1 MYTLYMKQKVLS
13 LRGRFSIQD
22 QQEQD
27 VYLVEGSFMKLPK
40 TFSISTV
47 EGEEVAVITK
57 KMLSLL
63 PKFFIEVD
71 GETLTIEKS
80 FTFFKDRYT
89 IDATDLEIDG
99 DWWDMDFEIKRHGE
113 VVGSVEK
120 KWFTFGDSYEIQV
133 FDPEI
138 EKILIALVVAID
150 CVKEDEESSSS

>member
-1 MYTLYMKQKVLS
+1 MHTLYMKQKVFS

-89 IDATDLEIDG
+89 IDTADLEIDG

-133 FDPEI
+133 FDPDI

-150 CVKEDEESSSS
+150 CVKEDEESSS

>member
-1 MYTLYMKQKVLS
+1 MHTLYMKQKVFS

-89 IDATDLEIDG
+89 IDAADLEIDG

-133 FDPEI
+133 FDPDI

-150 CVKEDEESSSS
+150 CVKEDEESSS

>member
-1 MYTLYMKQKVLS
+1 MHTLYMKQKVFS

-27 VYLVEGSFMKLPK
+27 IYLVEGSFMKLPK

-89 IDATDLEIDG
+89 IDTADLEIDG

-133 FDPEI
+133 FDPDI

-150 CVKEDEESSSS
+150 CVKEDEESSS

>member
-1 MYTLYMKQKVLS
+1 MHMLYMKQKVFS

-89 IDATDLEIDG
+89 IDAADLEIDG

-133 FDPEI
+133 FDPDI

-150 CVKEDEESSSS
+150 CVKEDEESSS

>member
-1 MYTLYMKQKVLS
+1 MHTLYMKQKVFS

-89 IDATDLEIDG
+89 IDAADLEIDG

-120 KWFTFGDSYEIQV
+120 KWFTFGDSYEIKV
-133 FDPEI
+133 FDPDI

>member
-1 MYTLYMKQKVLS
+1 MHTLYMKQKVFS

-27 VYLVEGSFMKLPK
+27 VYLVEGSFMQIPK
-40 TFSISTV
+40 TFSISSV
-47 EGEEVAVITK
+47 DGEEVAVITK
-57 KMLSLL
+57 KVFSLL
-63 PKFFIEVD
+63 PKFFVEVD

-89 IDATDLEIDG
+89 IDAADLEIDG
-99 DWWDMDFEIKRHGE
+99 DWWDMDFQIKRHGE

-133 FDPEI
+133 FSPDV
-138 EKILIALVVAID
+138 EKVLIALVVAID
-150 CVKEDEESSSS
+150 CVKEDEEASS

>member
-1 MYTLYMKQKVLS
+1 MHTLYMKQKVFS

-71 GETLTIEKS
+71 GETLTIKKS

-89 IDATDLEIDG
+89 IDTADLEIDG

-133 FDPEI
+133 FDPDI

-150 CVKEDEESSSS
+150 CVKEDEESSS

>member
-1 MYTLYMKQKVLS
+1 MHMLYMKQKVFS

-89 IDATDLEIDG
+89 IDAADLEIDG

-120 KWFTFGDSYEIQV
+120 KWFTFGDSYEIKV
-133 FDPEI
+133 FDPDI

>member
-1 MYTLYMKQKVLS
+1 MHTLYMKQKVFS

-47 EGEEVAVITK
+47 DGEEVAVITK

-89 IDATDLEIDG
+89 IDAADLEIDG
-99 DWWDMDFEIKRHGE
+99 DWWDMDFEIKRQGD

-133 FDPEI
+133 FDPDI

>member
-1 MYTLYMKQKVLS
+1 MHTLYMKQKVFS

-27 VYLVEGSFMKLPK
+27 VYLVEGSFMQIPK
-40 TFSISTV
+40 TFSISSV
-47 EGEEVAVITK
+47 DGEEVAVITK
-57 KMLSLL
+57 KVFSLL
-63 PKFFIEVD
+63 PKFFVEVD

-89 IDATDLEIDG
+89 IDAADLEIDG
-99 DWWDMDFEIKRHGE
+99 DWWDMDFQIKRHGE

-133 FDPEI
+133 FAPDV
-138 EKILIALVVAID
+138 EKVLIALVVAID
-150 CVKEDEESSSS
+150 CVKEDEEASS

>member
-1 MYTLYMKQKVLS
+1 MHTLYMKQKVFS

-89 IDATDLEIDG
+89 IDTADLEIDG

-133 FDPEI
+133 FDPDI
-138 EKILIALVVAID
+138 EKILIALIVAID
-150 CVKEDEESSSS
+150 CVKEDEESSS

>member
-1 MYTLYMKQKVLS
+1 MHTLYMKQKVFS

-89 IDATDLEIDG
+89 IDAADLEIDG
-99 DWWDMDFEIKRHGE
+99 DWWDMDFEIKRNGE

-133 FDPEI
+133 FDPDI

>member
-1 MYTLYMKQKVLS
+1 MHTLYMKQKVFS

-47 EGEEVAVITK
+47 DGEEVAVITK

-89 IDATDLEIDG
+89 IDAADLEIDG
-99 DWWDMDFEIKRHGE
+99 DWWDMDFEIKRQGD

>member
-1 MYTLYMKQKVLS
+1 MHTLYMKQKVFS

-47 EGEEVAVITK
+47 DGEEVAVITK

-89 IDATDLEIDG
+89 IDAADLEIDG
-99 DWWDMDFEIKRHGE
+99 DWWDMDFEIKRHSE

-133 FDPEI
+133 FDPDI

>member
-1 MYTLYMKQKVLS
+1 MHMLYMKQKVFS

-89 IDATDLEIDG
+89 IDTADLEIDG

-133 FDPEI
+133 FDPDI

-150 CVKEDEESSSS
+150 CVKEDEESSS

>member
-1 MYTLYMKQKVLS
+1 MHTLYMKQKVFS

-47 EGEEVAVITK
+47 DGEEVAVITK

-89 IDATDLEIDG
+89 IDAADLEIDG

-133 FDPEI
+133 FDPDI

>member
-1 MYTLYMKQKVLS
+1 MHTLYMKQKVFS

-27 VYLVEGSFMKLPK
+27 VYLVEGSFMQIPK
-40 TFSISTV
+40 TFSISSV
-47 EGEEVAVITK
+47 DGEEVAVITK
-57 KMLSLL
+57 KVFSLL
-63 PKFFIEVD
+63 PKFFVEVD

-89 IDATDLEIDG
+89 IDAADLEIDG
-99 DWWDMDFEIKRHGE
+99 DWWDMDFQIKRHGE

-133 FDPEI
+133 FDSDV
-138 EKILIALVVAID
+138 EKVLIALVVAID
-150 CVKEDEESSSS
+150 CVKEDEEASS

>member
-1 MYTLYMKQKVLS
+1 MHTLYMKQKVFS

-27 VYLVEGSFMKLPK
+27 VYLVEGSFMQIPK
-40 TFSISTV
+40 TFSISSV

-57 KMLSLL
+57 KVFSLL
-63 PKFFIEVD
+63 PKFFVEVD

-89 IDATDLEIDG
+89 IDAADLEIDG
-99 DWWDMDFEIKRHGE
+99 DWWDMDFQIKRHGE

-133 FDPEI
+133 FDSDV
-138 EKILIALVVAID
+138 EKVLIALVVAID
-150 CVKEDEESSSS
+150 CVKEDEEASS

>member
-27 VYLVEGSFMKLPK
+27 VYLVEGSLMKLPK

-89 IDATDLEIDG
+89 IDAADLEIDG

>member
-89 IDATDLEIDG
+89 IDAADLEIDG

>member
-1 MYTLYMKQKVLS
+1 MHTLYMKQKVFS

-27 VYLVEGSFMKLPK
+27 VYLVEGSFMQIPK
-40 TFSISTV
+40 TFSISSV
-47 EGEEVAVITK
+47 DGEEVALITK
-57 KMLSLL
+57 KVFSLL
-63 PKFFIEVD
+63 PKFFVEVD

-89 IDATDLEIDG
+89 IDAADLEIDG
-99 DWWDMDFEIKRHGE
+99 DWWDMDFQIKRHGE

-133 FDPEI
+133 FAPDV
-138 EKILIALVVAID
+138 EKVLIALVVAID
-150 CVKEDEESSSS
+150 CVKEDEEASS

>member
-1 MYTLYMKQKVLS
+1 MHTLYMKQKVFS

-27 VYLVEGSFMKLPK
+27 IYLVEGSFMKLPK

-47 EGEEVAVITK
+47 DGEEVAVITK

-89 IDATDLEIDG
+89 IDAADLEIDG

-133 FDPEI
+133 FDPDI

-150 CVKEDEESSSS
+150 CVKEDEESSS

>member
-1 MYTLYMKQKVLS
+1 MHTLYMKQKVFS

-47 EGEEVAVITK
+47 DGEEVAVITK

-63 PKFFIEVD
+63 PKFVIEVD

-89 IDATDLEIDG
+89 IDAADLEIDG

-133 FDPEI
+133 FDPDI

-150 CVKEDEESSSS
+150 CVKEDEESSS

>member
-1 MYTLYMKQKVLS
+1 MHTLYMKQKVFS

-89 IDATDLEIDG
+89 IDASDLEIDG
-99 DWWDMDFEIKRHGE
+99 DWWDMDFEIKRRGE

-133 FDPEI
+133 FDPDV
-138 EKILIALVVAID
+138 EKVLIALVVAID

>member
-1 MYTLYMKQKVLS
+1 MHTLYMKQKVFS

-47 EGEEVAVITK
+47 DGEEVAVITK

-71 GETLTIEKS
+71 GETLTIKKS

-89 IDATDLEIDG
+89 IDTADLEIDG

-133 FDPEI
+133 FDPDI

-150 CVKEDEESSSS
+150 CVKEDEESSS

>member
-1 MYTLYMKQKVLS
+1 MHTLYMKQKVFS

-27 VYLVEGSFMKLPK
+27 VYLVEGSFMQIPK
-40 TFSISTV
+40 TFSISSV
-47 EGEEVAVITK
+47 DGEEVATITK
-57 KMLSLL
+57 KVFSLL
-63 PKFFIEVD
+63 PKFFVEVD

-89 IDATDLEIDG
+89 IDAADLEIDG
-99 DWWDMDFEIKRHGE
+99 DWWDMDFQIKRHGE

-133 FDPEI
+133 FDPDV
-138 EKILIALVVAID
+138 EKVLIALVVAID
-150 CVKEDEESSSS
+150 CVKEDEEASS

>member
-1 MYTLYMKQKVLS
+1 MHTLYMKQKVFS

-47 EGEEVAVITK
+47 DGEEVAVITK

-89 IDATDLEIDG
+89 IDAADLEIDG
-99 DWWDMDFEIKRHGE
+99 DWLDMDFEIKRHGE

-133 FDPEI
+133 FDPDI

>member
-1 MYTLYMKQKVLS
+1 MHTLYMKQKVFS

-27 VYLVEGSFMKLPK
+27 VYLVEGSFMQIPK
-40 TFSISTV
+40 TFSISSV
-47 EGEEVAVITK
+47 DGEEVAVITK
-57 KMLSLL
+57 KVFSLL
-63 PKFFIEVD
+63 PKFFVEVD

-89 IDATDLEIDG
+89 IDAADLEIDG
-99 DWWDMDFEIKRHGE
+99 DWWDMDFQIKRHGE

-133 FDPEI
+133 FDPDV
-138 EKILIALVVAID
+138 EKVLIALVVAID
-150 CVKEDEESSSS
+150 CVKEDEEASS

>member
-1 MYTLYMKQKVLS
+1 MKQKVFS

-89 IDATDLEIDG
+89 IDAADLEIDG

-133 FDPEI
+133 FDPDI

-150 CVKEDEESSSS
+150 CVKEDEESSS

>member
-1 MYTLYMKQKVLS
+1 MHTLYMKQKVFS

-47 EGEEVAVITK
+47 DGEEVAVITK

-89 IDATDLEIDG
+89 IDAADLEIDG

-133 FDPEI
+133 FDPDI

-150 CVKEDEESSSS
+150 YVKEDEESSS

>member
-1 MYTLYMKQKVLS
+1 MKQKVLS

-89 IDATDLEIDG
+89 IDAADLEIDG

>member
-1 MYTLYMKQKVLS
+1 MHTLYMKQKVFS

-47 EGEEVAVITK
+47 DGEEVAVITK

-89 IDATDLEIDG
+89 IDAADLEIDG

-133 FDPEI
+133 FDPDI

-150 CVKEDEESSSS
+150 CVKEDEESSS

>member
-1 MYTLYMKQKVLS
+1 MHTLYMKQKVFS

-27 VYLVEGSFMKLPK
+27 VYLVEGSFMQIPK
-40 TFSISTV
+40 TFSISSV
-47 EGEEVAVITK
+47 DGEEVALITK
-57 KMLSLL
+57 KVFSLL
-63 PKFFIEVD
+63 PKFFVEVD

-89 IDATDLEIDG
+89 IDAADLEIDG
-99 DWWDMDFEIKRHGE
+99 DWWDMDFQIKRHGE

-133 FDPEI
+133 FDPDV
-138 EKILIALVVAID
+138 EKVLIALVVAID
-150 CVKEDEESSSS
+150 CVKEDEEASS